1 MTMVGFEPGNT
12 YNAQLGPMVFI
23 YCKWKNKIYINVFL
37 KKKAT
42 LIRVRQNERT
52 DKTTLLLSSVLLRYF
67 VRVFIELKVLRVKVG
82 HEQLLIGLLYSKSE
96 ANITDEKHRYTF

>member
-1 MTMVGFEPGNT
+1 MFLYT
-12 YNAQLGPMVFI
+12 
-23 YCKWKNKIYINVFL
+23 YCKWKTKSKCIL
-37 KKKAT
+37 KKRPT

-82 HEQLLIGLLYSKSE
+82 HEQLLIGLQVRARPTLQMGSTDTHSKICILYVIEDALKSH
-96 ANITDEKHRYTF
+96 HRDSS

>member
-1 MTMVGFEPGNT
+1 MEKQNLHKCIFE
-12 YNAQLGPMVFI
+12 
-23 YCKWKNKIYINVFL
+23 
-37 KKKAT
+37 KKAT